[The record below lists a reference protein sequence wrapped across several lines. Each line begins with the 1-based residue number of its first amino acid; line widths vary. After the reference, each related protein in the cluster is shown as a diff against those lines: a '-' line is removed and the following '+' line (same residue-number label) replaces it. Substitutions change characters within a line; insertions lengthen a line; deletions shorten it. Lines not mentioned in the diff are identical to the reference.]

1 MNLAPIVL
9 FVYNRPWHTEQT
21 LQSLSSNILAGE
33 SELIVYADG
42 PKEDATPDELDN
54 IKKVREIAYRQKW
67 PLKLTVHLSD
77 TNSGLANAVIK
88 GICSTLQQYNRII
101 VLEDDMVL
109 SPYFLQFMNEAL
121 DKYEHCYEVISIHSY
136 CLQIEYPG
144 ETFFLKGADCWGW
157 ATWKRGWQL
166 FDPDGMH
173 LMKQLR
179 EQNSLYEF
187 DLQGCY
193 DYSGMLQKQI
203 DGEINSW
210 AIRWYAS
217 AFIHNKLTLYPGRS
231 LIVNIGTDRSG
242 THDQNERMHRTNI
255 SDNRIVLED
264 IPIAESKLA
273 RKLISQKLF
282 KHLGIKGKLKKIFK
296 WGY

>member
-1 MNLAPIVL
+1 LHTIGL
-9 FVYNRPWHTEQT
+9 FRSVTIIER
-21 LQSLSSNILAGE
+21 
-33 SELIVYADG
+33 ELNY
-42 PKEDATPDELDN
+42 
-54 IKKVREIAYRQKW
+54 
-67 PLKLTVHLSD
+67 
-77 TNSGLANAVIK
+77 GLANNIVDGVTQIVAKYKKAIVI
-88 GICSTLQQYNRII
+88 
-101 VLEDDMVL
+101 EDDL
-109 SPYFLQFMNEAL
+109 LTSSHFLQFMNEAL
-121 DKYEHCYEVISIHSY
+121 EKYEDSDEVISIHGY
-136 CLQIEYPG
+136 CLPIEYPG
-144 ETFFLKGADCWGW
+144 EVFFLKGADCWGW
-157 ATWKRGWQL
+157 ATWERGWQL

-179 EQNSLYEF
+179 EKNSLYEF
-187 DLQGCY
+187 DMEGSY

-210 AIRWYAS
+210 AILWYAS

-242 THDQNERMHRTNI
+242 THAQNERMHRTQL
-255 SDNRIVLED
+255 SDSRIVLED